1 MRLIGGVFLMTDSE
15 FIEQLT
21 DICAKYCEDTDHW
34 ADYFMEQVI
43 DLVNEYTRR

>member
-1 MRLIGGVFLMTDSE
+1 MRLIGGICLMTDSE

-43 DLVNEYTRR
+43 DLVNQLPRT